1 MKACSRCKIVKEDS
15 EFGADTRA
23 TTGLRS
29 PCRQCESQASLAYMR
44 NHRESFN
51 AYRKTYHRANR
62 GYVLVST
69 AKKRSLKRG
78 HAFDL
83 DQYKKEIQERI
94 DAGFCELSGI
104 PFDLLGGR
112 TFASPSID
120 RIEPSKGYV
129 YSNIRIVCN
138 LMNMALGD
146 WGEETL
152 DAVITSWLR
161 KRSGKGITES
171 DGGGVKEEAGSDIID
186 AV

>member
-15 EFGADTRA
+15 EFGADKRA
-23 TTGLRS
+23 TTGLRCA
-29 PCRQCESQASLAYMR
+29 CRECDSKNSLAWMKR
-44 NHRESFN
+44 NKEQFN
-51 AYRKTYHRANR
+51 AYRKKYGRANR
-62 GYVLVST
+62 GYILVST

-104 PFDLLGGR
+104 PFDLLSGR

-171 DGGGVKEEAGSDIID
+171 NGSSVKEEADSDIID
-186 AV
+186 AI